1 VDRPRRFSPQEP
13 APPTGA
19 PRPYALRLLAR
30 RDHTVHEL
38 RCRLLDRGYS
48 EEAVGSVIAEFR
60 AEGLLD
66 DSRVAAA
73 HVRTASSVKGR
84 GRHRIRRE
92 LEARGV
98 DAAIAE
104 QATALLGGD
113 DEAAAIER
121 LIDRK
126 THGRPL
132 EPNDRRRLFQ
142 HLLRRGFS
150 ADAIG
155 KALRVRP

>member
-1 VDRPRRFSPQEP
+1 VDRRRRFSARASE
-13 APPTGA
+13 APTGA
-19 PRPYALRLLAR
+19 PRPYALRLLGR
-30 RDHTVHEL
+30 RDYTVFEL
-38 RCRLLDRGYS
+38 RSRLIDRGYP
-48 EEAVGSVIAEFR
+48 EEAVDSLITELL

-73 HVRTASSVKGR
+73 HVRTASSIKGR

-98 DAAIAE
+98 DATRAE
-104 QATALLGGD
+104 QATALLGGEE
-113 DEAAAIER
+113 EAAAIER
-121 LIDRK
+121 LIGRK

-132 EPNDRRRLFQ
+132 EPDDRRRLFQ

-150 ADAIG
+150 AEAIG
-155 KALRVRP
+155 KALRSRS